1 MFCQAF
7 ACGSSPKRERASGR
21 PVRARISA
29 EWIQKPTNAS
39 TFAFGLSR
47 RSCQKSF
54 PDWLCWSTTIWSET
68 LHQSCSGT
76 QEAAI
81 ARAYVIGLRAA

>member
-1 MFCQAF
+1 MFFRAF
-7 ACGSSPKRERASGR
+7 ACGSRPKRESASGS

-39 TFAFGLSR
+39 TFARGLSR

-54 PDWLCWSTTIWSET
+54 PDWDCWSTTTWSET
-68 LHQSCSGT
+68 LHHSCSGT
-76 QEAAI
+76 HEPAI
-81 ARAYVIGLRAA
+81 PRA